1 MESNNRESPSTPE
14 PSARR
19 GRLFVLEKRKH
30 LMRNLKKPQ

>member
-1 MESNNRESPSTPE
+1 MENNNREPLSTTE